1 MDIDVCLNRILA
13 RLQVS
18 SKKVHY
24 VGGNEALPPPLS
36 KEEEEKLVND
46 LLNGDESIRSTL
58 LERNLRLVV

>member
-1 MDIDVCLNRILA
+1 MNIDICLNRILA

-36 KEEEEKLVND
+36 KEEEEMNKQD
-46 LLNGDESIRSTL
+46 LDDWLFDEDDGLPSNR
-58 LERNLRLVV
+58 